1 MVYKNRFGK
10 FLTKNY
16 VPIRLK
22 NAKYRVVTRV
32 NGKRMV
38 IVIMANRNIPEIY
51 LTVIYVKVA
60 ET

>member
-1 MVYKNRFGK
+1 MYKNRFGK
-10 FLTKNY
+10 FLIKNY
-16 VPIRLK
+16 APIRLK
-22 NAKYRVVTRV
+22 NVKYRVVIRV

-38 IVIMANRNIPEIY
+38 IVMMANRNILEIY